1 MTAKVG
7 NNTNKWEGKYRH
19 IGDLDQELRL
29 FFFLIF
35 FIHLQMFTDN
45 NWMKLL
51 VWNSKFH
58 SKIEILCIWPRFEVM
73 LTEGLFEYFAQA

>member
-29 FFFLIF
+29 FFFLNF
-35 FIHLQMFTDN
+35 LYPSTNVYRQQLDETFGLEF
-45 NWMKLL
+45 
-51 VWNSKFH
+51 
-58 SKIEILCIWPRFEVM
+58 KIPLKN
-73 LTEGLFEYFAQA
+73 